1 MGYHRNREKYPSMW
15 SSLATE
21 GMQEDGRVQT
31 IRFVF
36 LYFLFICGSISV
48 VALSVC
54 QSVSLSVC
62 HRFVSVR
69 AEVRNCTE
77 YQGKFED
84 VKVFTFLDIKS
95 NFLSNLLHLVRFF
108 ADPAHFLPYF
118 L

>member
-1 MGYHRNREKYPSMW
+1 MW

-21 GMQEDGRVQT
+21 GMHKDGRVQT

-36 LYFLFICGSISV
+36 LYFPLYIKKHLYIGP
-48 VALSVC
+48 
-54 QSVSLSVC
+54 VSLSVC

-84 VKVFTFLDIKS
+84 VKVFTFLEIKS
-95 NFLSNLLHLVRFF
+95 NCLANLLHLVRSF